1 MAFRTWPERT
11 FVDWHPAPQRQLVT
25 VLSGELVVTCGDGSS
40 HTFRAGDLRLVEDID
55 GGGVTTKGHTTVFAS
70 SGAPCVTATVA
81 LEDQQPGRA
90 ALGVAPPT
98 AGTSSLSGQV
108 AIVTGGAEGIGGGIS
123 RRLAQAGAHVLVAD
137 INADLA
143 QATVDEI
150 RAAGGVADAL
160 GVDVGDSAAVE
171 GMVGR
176 AVELWGRLDIL
187 VNNG

>member
-1 MAFRTWPERT
+1 M
-11 FVDWHPAPQRQLVT
+11 
-25 VLSGELVVTCGDGSS
+25 
-40 HTFRAGDLRLVEDID
+40 
-55 GGGVTTKGHTTVFAS
+55 
-70 SGAPCVTATVA
+70 
-81 LEDQQPGRA
+81 
-90 ALGVAPPT
+90 
-98 AGTSSLSGQV
+98 
-108 AIVTGGAEGIGGGIS
+108 
-123 RRLAQAGAHVLVAD
+123 LANID
-137 INADLA
+137 INAGLA